1 MHRVFPFVIPLAV
14 ILLVVGVVSAIGE
27 LLLAVG
33 REPAVFTA
41 LGLTLGVGLV
51 ATLLSLRAAKLPPV
65 ALPGPIVETSTR
77 RMDLGAGYIVGQFVA
92 IFVAML
98 ALLIVVLALK
108 QR

>member
-1 MHRVFPFVIPLAV
+1 MHRLFPFVIPIAV
-14 ILLVVGVVSAIGE
+14 ITLVVGGLIAIGE

-33 REPAVFTA
+33 REAAVFTA
-41 LGLTLGVGLV
+41 LGLALGVGFI
-51 ATLLSLRAAKLPPV
+51 AMLLSIRAAKLPPV
-65 ALPGPIVETSTR
+65 ALPGPVVETNVR

-98 ALLIVVLALK
+98 ALLIVVLTLK

>member
-1 MHRVFPFVIPLAV
+1 MHRLFPFFIPVAV
-14 ILLVVGVVSAIGE
+14 IAVVVSGVALIGE

-41 LGLTLGVGLV
+41 LGLALGVGFV
-51 ATLLSLRAAKLPPV
+51 AMLLSVRAAKLPPV
-65 ALPGPIVETSTR
+65 ALPGPIVETETR

-98 ALLIVVLALK
+98 VLLFVVLSLK
-108 QR
+108 QH